1 VSIIRKARAGGKMT
15 DEEILAR
22 ITTIV
27 RDVVGDDTIMLTMNT
42 AAQDV
47 PGWDSMA
54 HINIIVA
61 IEHEFKIKFKTALL
75 EEAQNTGDLVKMIK
89 AG

>member
-1 VSIIRKARAGGKMT
+1 MT
-15 DEEILAR
+15 DEDILSR
-22 ITTIV
+22 IAAVV
-27 RDVVGDDTIMLTMNT
+27 RDVVGDDSIELRMNT
-42 AAQDV
+42 VAQDV

-61 IEHEFKIKFKTALL
+61 LEHEFRMKFKTASL
-75 EEAQNTGDLVKMIK
+75 EEAQNTGDLVKLIK

>member
-1 VSIIRKARAGGKMT
+1 MT
-15 DEEILAR
+15 DQDILDR
-22 ITTIV
+22 ITEIV
-27 RDVVGDDTIMLTMNT
+27 RDVVGDDSVVLTMDT

-61 IEHEFKIKFKTALL
+61 LEHEFHMKFKTASL
-75 EEAQNTGDLVKMIK
+75 EEAQNTGDLVRLIK

>member
-1 VSIIRKARAGGKMT
+1 MT
-15 DEEILAR
+15 DQDILDR

-27 RDVVGDDTIMLTMNT
+27 RDVVGDDSVVLTMNT

-61 IEHEFKIKFKTALL
+61 LEHEFGMKFKTASL
-75 EEAQNTGDLVKMIK
+75 EEAQNTGDLVKLIK

>member
-1 VSIIRKARAGGKMT
+1 MT
-15 DEEILAR
+15 DEEILAQV
-22 ITTIV
+22 TTIV
-27 RDVVGDDTIMLTMNT
+27 RDVVGDDSVELTMNT

-61 IEHEFKIKFKTALL
+61 LEHEFHMKFKTASL
-75 EEAQNTGDLVKMIK
+75 EEAQNTGDLVRLIK

>member
-1 VSIIRKARAGGKMT
+1 MT

-22 ITTIV
+22 ITAIV
-27 RDVVGDDTIMLTMNT
+27 RDVVGDDSVVLTLNT
-42 AAQDV
+42 VAQDV

-61 IEHEFKIKFKTALL
+61 LEHEFRIKFKTASL
-75 EEAQNTGDLVKMIK
+75 EEAQNTGDLVKLIK

>member
-1 VSIIRKARAGGKMT
+1 MT
-15 DEEILAR
+15 DDELLDR
-22 ITTIV
+22 ITTVV
-27 RDVVGDDTIMLTMNT
+27 RDVVGDDDINLTLNT
-42 AAQDV
+42 VAQDV

-61 IEHEFKIKFKTALL
+61 LEHEFGIKFKTASL
-75 EEAQNTGDLVKMIK
+75 EEAQNVGDLVHLIK

>member
-1 VSIIRKARAGGKMT
+1 MT

-22 ITTIV
+22 ITAIV
-27 RDVVGDDTIMLTMNT
+27 RDVVGDDSVELNKNT

-61 IEHEFKIKFKTALL
+61 LEHEFHMKFRTASL
-75 EEAQNTGDLVKMIK
+75 EEAQNTGDLIK
-89 AG
+89 LLKNA